1 MVQWLGLWTFTAK
14 SPGSIPGGELRPQ
27 KPHGVAKKKKKTHDL
42 YYYVIFNI
50 ISEIMCIAF
59 YKTLSMRN

>member
-1 MVQWLGLWTFTAK
+1 MVRTLDFHCQEPRFNPWWGTKTPKATWC
-14 SPGSIPGGELRPQ
+14 G
-27 KPHGVAKKKKKTHDL
+27 KKKKKTHDL

-59 YKTLSMRN
+59 YKTWSMRN

>member
-1 MVQWLGLWTFTAK
+1 MVRTLDFHCQEPRFNPWWGTKTPKATWC
-14 SPGSIPGGELRPQ
+14 G
-27 KPHGVAKKKKKTHDL
+27 KKKKKKPMTCIIH
-42 YYYVIFNI
+42 VIFNI